1 MAIDPAHP
9 STSTT
14 FNPSIDSSHPLYL
27 HPSDTLG
34 TVLASVP
41 FSGIGYGEWRE
52 GMMISFSA
60 KNKLHLINGTFEK
73 PAANSPLLPYW
84 ERCNN
89 MLKAWLMNSLSK
101 EIAKTVL
108 YYKTTKEAGII

>member
-27 HPSDTLG
+27 HPSDTPG

-41 FSGIGYGEWRE
+41 FAGIGYGEWRE
-52 GMMISFSA
+52 GMMISLSA

-84 ERCNN
+84 ECCNN
-89 MLKAWLMNSLSK
+89 MLKAWIMNSLSK

-108 YYKTTKEAGII
+108 YYKTAKELG